1 LLAKRSPIV
10 LRPLRRWSF
19 VRSSSSALALALAPP
34 RTSGYRFGVST
45 PAQHPLLAPW
55 TGDHGGYPRFDGLDS
70 ASLEAALLE
79 GMSLARADV
88 AAIAGSAEP
97 PTFENT
103 IAALED
109 TGRAYGRALSLFGI
123 YRSTMS
129 DKAMQAL
136 EEKMAPLLAA
146 FGDEITQNAA
156 LFSRVQAVH
165 AAADT
170 AGLDPDQRRLTE
182 VVYQR
187 YARNGAAVGDRE
199 KTRLAEINGRL
210 ATLYTR
216 FGQNVLAD
224 EEAQMLVLERSED
237 LAGLPDS
244 VVAGARD
251 TAAAKQLAGKWVISN
266 TRSSMEPFLTFST
279 RRDLREKGW
288 RLWVSRGE
296 GGDAPGGERDNR
308 PVITEILR
316 LREEK
321 AKLLGYPSH
330 AHWIIS
336 DNMAATPDAAL
347 ALCMKVWPAAVARAR
362 EDLAEMQR
370 LADTEHDIV
379 GAARVELA
387 PWDHR
392 YYAEKLRQ
400 AKYDLDQN
408 EVKAYLQLDQIT
420 AGMMWAAEQLYGLRF
435 TKLEGLPVYHPD
447 VTVYQVS
454 RDGAH
459 VGLWYFDPYARDGKI
474 SGAWMSE
481 YRTQERF
488 KQETAPIVSNNSNF
502 VKADGAVLI
511 SWDDARI
518 MFHELGHALHGLCS
532 NVRYPTLAGTNVKR
546 DFVELP
552 SQLNEHWLPTPELLS
567 KFARHYQTGEPI
579 PQALLDKIKK
589 AKHANE
595 GFSTV
600 EYLSSAIYDLKIH
613 TAPAADGIDPIA
625 FEAEVMAE
633 LGMPSQIVMR
643 HRPPQFAHIFTNDDY
658 SAGYY
663 SYLWADTLTADAAE
677 TFAEAGSFYD
687 PAVSRRLLDSIM
699 SAGNS
704 LPPQD
709 AFRAFRGRD
718 VDTDALM
725 RDRGFPVM

>member
-1 LLAKRSPIV
+1 MA
-10 LRPLRRWSF
+10 
-19 VRSSSSALALALAPP
+19 
-34 RTSGYRFGVST
+34 
-45 PAQHPLLAPW
+45 
-55 TGDHGGYPRFDGLDS
+55 
-70 ASLEAALLE
+70 
-79 GMSLARADV
+79 LARADI
-88 AAIAGSAEP
+88 AAIADSAEP
-97 PTFENT
+97 PTFANT
-103 IAALED
+103 IVGLEAA
-109 TGRAYGRALSLFGI
+109 GRAFGRVGAIFGI

-136 EEKMAPLLAA
+136 EEKMAPILAA
-146 FGDEITQNAA
+146 FSDEVVQNPR
-156 LFSRVQAVH
+156 LFARIQAVH
-165 AAADT
+165 ASRESSGLEAD
-170 AGLDPDQRRLTE
+170 QQRLTD

-187 YARNGAAVGDRE
+187 YARNGAALSEAHKV
-199 KTRLAEINGRL
+199 RLGEINGRL

-216 FGQNVLAD
+216 FGQNMLLD
-224 EEAQMLVLERSED
+224 EEEQMLVLDRQED
-237 LAGLPDS
+237 LAGLPDTL
-244 VVAGARD
+244 VAGARD
-251 TAAAKQLAGKWVISN
+251 TAAAKDLVGKWVISN
-266 TRSSMEPFLTFST
+266 TRSAMEPFLTFST
-279 RRDLREKGW
+279 RRELRQRGW
-288 RLWVSRGE
+288 ELWVRRGE
-296 GGDAPGGERDNR
+296 GEGARDNR
-308 PVITEILR
+308 PIITEILQ

-321 AKLLGYPSH
+321 AGLLGFPSH

-336 DNMAATPDAAL
+336 DNMAGTPDAAL
-347 ALCMKVWPAAVARAR
+347 ALCMKVWTAAVARAR
-362 EDLAEMQR
+362 EDLAEMQQ
-370 LADTEHDIV
+370 LADAEGKV
-379 GAARVELA
+379 AGAARFELA

-420 AGMMWAAEQLYGLRF
+420 AAMMWAAEQLYGLRF
-435 TKLEGLPVYHPD
+435 TKLDGVPVYHPD
-447 VTVYQVS
+447 VTVYRVS
-454 RDGAH
+454 RDGNH

-488 KQETAPIVSNNSNF
+488 QQETPPIVSNNSNF
-502 VKADGAVLI
+502 VKGDGAVLI
-511 SWDDARI
+511 SWDDAVT

-552 SQLNEHWLPTPELLS
+552 SQLNEHWLRTPELLS

-579 PQALLDKIKK
+579 PEALLEKIKK

-595 GFSTV
+595 GFRTV

-613 TAPAADGIDPIA
+613 TAPAAAGIDAIA
-625 FEAEVMAE
+625 FEAQVMAE

-643 HRPPQFAHIFTNDDY
+643 HRPPQFAHIFTNDEY

-677 TFAEAGSFYD
+677 AFAEAGSFYD
-687 PAVSRRLLDSIM
+687 AAVSRSLLDNIM

-704 LPPQD
+704 QPPEQ

-725 RDRGFPVM
+725 RDRGFPVT

>member
-1 LLAKRSPIV
+1 MSTSPA
-10 LRPLRRWSF
+10 
-19 VRSSSSALALALAPP
+19 SASAAAP
-34 RTSGYRFGVST
+34 V
-45 PAQHPLLAPW
+45 HPLLQPW
-55 TGDHGGYPRFDGLDS
+55 TGDHGGFPRFDGLDA
-70 ASLEAALLE
+70 ASLEAALQE
-79 GMSLARADV
+79 GMALARAEIS
-88 AAIAGSAEP
+88 AIASSSEP
-97 PTFENT
+97 ATFANT

-109 TGRAYGRALSLFGI
+109 SGRAFGRAGTLFGI

-146 FGDEITQNAA
+146 FSDEVVQNPQ
-156 LFSRVQAVH
+156 LFARIRAVH
-165 AAADT
+165 DARDR
-170 AGLDPDQRRLTE
+170 AGLDADQRRLVE

-187 YARNGAAVGDRE
+187 YARNGAAVSE
-199 KTRLAEINGRL
+199 EQKPRLAEINGRL
-210 ATLYTR
+210 AALYTR
-216 FGQNVLAD
+216 FGLNLLHD
-224 EEAQMLVLERSED
+224 EEAQLLVLDSEQD

-279 RRDLREKGW
+279 RRELRQKGFQMW
-288 RLWVSRGE
+288 ASRGE
-296 GGDAPGGERDNR
+296 HPGEYDNR
-308 PVITEILR
+308 PVINEILK

-321 AKLLGYPSH
+321 ANILGFPSH
-330 AHWIIS
+330 AHWVIS
-336 DNMAATPDAAL
+336 DNMAGTPDAAL
-347 ALCMKVWPAAVARAR
+347 ALCMKVWPAAVARAK

-370 LADTEHDIV
+370 LADAECDAA
-379 GAARVELA
+379 GAPRFELEA
-387 PWDHR
+387 WDHR
-392 YYAEKLRQ
+392 YYAEKLRV

-408 EVKAYLQLDQIT
+408 EVKAYLQLEHIT
-420 AGMMWAAEQLYGLRF
+420 AAMMWAAEQLYGLRF
-435 TKLEGLPVYHPD
+435 TKLEGIPVYHPD
-447 VTVYQVS
+447 VTVYRVS
-454 RDGAH
+454 RPAEGDRH
-459 VGLWYFDPYARDGKI
+459 VGLWYFDPYARDGKV

-488 KQETAPIVSNNSNF
+488 LKETPPIVSNNSNF
-502 VKADGAVLI
+502 VRADGAVLI
-511 SWDDARI
+511 SWDDAI
-518 MFHELGHALHGLCS
+518 TMFHELGHALHGLCS

-552 SQLNEHWLPTPELLS
+552 SQLNEHWLRTPELLG
-567 KFARHYQTGEPI
+567 KFALHHVTGAPI
-579 PQALLDKIKK
+579 PEALLAKIKA

-595 GFSTV
+595 GFRTV

-613 TAPAADGIDPIA
+613 TAPARQGDGIDPIA
-625 FEAEVMAE
+625 FEAKTMAE
-633 LGMPSQIVMR
+633 LGMPKQIVMR
-643 HRPPQFAHIFTNDDY
+643 HRPTQFAHIFTNDEY

-677 TFAEAGSFYD
+677 AFAETGSFYD
-687 PAVSRRLLDSIM
+687 ATVAKRLHDEIM

-704 LPPQD
+704 QPPEL

>member
-1 LLAKRSPIV
+1 MSTSPA
-10 LRPLRRWSF
+10 
-19 VRSSSSALALALAPP
+19 SASAAAP
-34 RTSGYRFGVST
+34 V
-45 PAQHPLLAPW
+45 HPLLQPW
-55 TGDHGGYPRFDGLDS
+55 TGDHGGFPRFDGLDA
-70 ASLEAALLE
+70 ASLEAALQE
-79 GMSLARADV
+79 GMALARAEIS
-88 AAIAGSAEP
+88 AIASSSEP
-97 PTFENT
+97 PTFANT

-109 TGRAYGRALSLFGI
+109 SGRAFGRAGTLFGI

-146 FGDEITQNAA
+146 FSDEVVQNPQ
-156 LFSRVQAVH
+156 LFARIRAVH
-165 AAADT
+165 DARDR
-170 AGLDPDQRRLTE
+170 AGLDADQRRLVE

-187 YARNGAAVGDRE
+187 YARNGAAVSE
-199 KTRLAEINGRL
+199 EQKPRLAEINGRL
-210 ATLYTR
+210 AALYTR
-216 FGQNVLAD
+216 FGLNLLHD
-224 EEAQMLVLERSED
+224 EEAQLLVLDSEQD

-279 RRDLREKGW
+279 RRELRQKGFQMW
-288 RLWVSRGE
+288 ASRGE
-296 GGDAPGGERDNR
+296 HPGEYDNR
-308 PVITEILR
+308 PVINEILK

-321 AKLLGYPSH
+321 ANILGFPSH
-330 AHWIIS
+330 AHWVIS
-336 DNMAATPDAAL
+336 DNMAGTPDAAL
-347 ALCMKVWPAAVARAR
+347 ALCMKVWPAAVARAK

-370 LADTEHDIV
+370 LADAECDAA
-379 GAARVELA
+379 GAPRFELEA
-387 PWDHR
+387 WDHR
-392 YYAEKLRQ
+392 YYAEKLRV

-408 EVKAYLQLDQIT
+408 EVKAYLQLEHIT
-420 AGMMWAAEQLYGLRF
+420 AAMMWAAEQLYGLRF
-435 TKLEGLPVYHPD
+435 TKLEGIPVYHPD
-447 VTVYQVS
+447 VTVYRVS
-454 RDGAH
+454 RPAEGDRH
-459 VGLWYFDPYARDGKI
+459 VGLWYFDPYARDGKV

-488 KQETAPIVSNNSNF
+488 LKETPPIVSNNSNF
-502 VKADGAVLI
+502 VRADGAVLI
-511 SWDDARI
+511 SWDDAI
-518 MFHELGHALHGLCS
+518 TMFHELGHALHGLCS

-552 SQLNEHWLPTPELLS
+552 SQLNEHWLRTPELLG
-567 KFARHYQTGEPI
+567 KFALHHVTGAPI
-579 PQALLDKIKK
+579 PEALLAKIKA

-595 GFSTV
+595 GFRTV

-613 TAPAADGIDPIA
+613 TAPARQGDGIDPIA
-625 FEAEVMAE
+625 FEAKTMAE
-633 LGMPSQIVMR
+633 LGMPKQIVMR
-643 HRPPQFAHIFTNDDY
+643 HRPTQFAHIFTNDEY

-677 TFAEAGSFYD
+677 AFAETGSFYD
-687 PAVSRRLLDSIM
+687 ATVAKRLHDEIM

-704 LPPQD
+704 QPPEL